1 MGEVET
7 SYVRAIVWGRKAFR
21 EMSKTQEK

>member
-1 MGEVET
+1 VET
-7 SYVRAIVWGRKAFR
+7 SYVRAIVWGRKAFG